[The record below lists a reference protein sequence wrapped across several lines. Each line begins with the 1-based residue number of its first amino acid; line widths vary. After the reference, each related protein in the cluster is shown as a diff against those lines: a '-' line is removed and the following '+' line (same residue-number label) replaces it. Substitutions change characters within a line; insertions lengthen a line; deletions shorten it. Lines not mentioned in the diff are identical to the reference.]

1 MNGPGGDTM
10 EDNNGQRQ
18 PMKIEKKIGTT
29 TYIVT
34 SHFQEQGSTAVE
46 KIKCLIDNHTKSE
59 RNYKS

>member
-1 MNGPGGDTM
+1 M

-18 PMKIEKKIGTT
+18 PIKIEKKIGIT